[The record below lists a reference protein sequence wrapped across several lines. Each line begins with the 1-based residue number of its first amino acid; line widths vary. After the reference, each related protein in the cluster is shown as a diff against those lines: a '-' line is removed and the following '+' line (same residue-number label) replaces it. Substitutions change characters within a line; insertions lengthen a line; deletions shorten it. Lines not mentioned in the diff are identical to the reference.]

1 MFVNSKDSLKNTDV
15 LAGKIHTFN
24 IFVMFYTLTTISL
37 YQLLTNYQRALP
49 EVRKERFQQIFYGSA
64 WALTRFGLIL
74 TLCISYLLLGKNLSK
89 TQWLNIA
96 IHHLLSLIDNETQ
109 EFGSSWSAW
118 FWLGIPHE
126 ITVTCEMELLSSE
139 SLTGAGGSPFK
150 VFMAVKLV
158 LAVDRR
164 PQLLP
169 IWAPP
174 QGCLSVLT
182 AWLLAS
188 QNEQFKK
195 PGRSCSVFMVLEVM
209 QCHFCHLLLVTQTCP
224 DAVWK
229 YITQGHEHHEVRIIG
244 AIWEV
249 STSLWH

>member
-1 MFVNSKDSLKNTDV
+1 
-15 LAGKIHTFN
+15 
-24 IFVMFYTLTTISL
+24 
-37 YQLLTNYQRALP
+37 
-49 EVRKERFQQIFYGSA
+49 
-64 WALTRFGLIL
+64 
-74 TLCISYLLLGKNLSK
+74 
-89 TQWLNIA
+89 
-96 IHHLLSLIDNETQ
+96 
-109 EFGSSWSAW
+109 
-118 FWLGIPHE
+118 
-126 ITVTCEMELLSSE
+126 MELLSSE

-224 DAVWK
+224 DAV
-229 YITQGHEHHEVRIIG
+229 
-244 AIWEV
+244 
-249 STSLWH
+249 